1 MNKLM
6 KTVLTACSFLILL
19 SLFSGCKND
28 DASVVKIFVRS
39 SSNELLNGAQVV
51 IIGDINSTPATLA
64 YVDTLYTNSSG
75 FAEFNMDTFFTNA
88 GESNS
93 TGYFDVI
100 VKKNGAQ
107 GTEYIRARS
116 HITTV
121 ETVFLN

>member
-1 MNKLM
+1 M
-6 KTVLTACSFLILL
+6 KTVLTACSFLLL
-19 SLFSGCKND
+19 ISLFSACKNN

-39 SSNELLNGAQVV
+39 ASNQLLDGAQVV
-51 IIGDINSTPATLA
+51 IVGDVNSNPPTMA
-64 YVDTLYTNSSG
+64 YVDTVFTNSSG
-75 FAEFNMDTFFTNA
+75 FALFNMDSFFSQA

-107 GTEYIRARS
+107 GFEYTRARA

-121 ETVFLN
+121 ETVYLN